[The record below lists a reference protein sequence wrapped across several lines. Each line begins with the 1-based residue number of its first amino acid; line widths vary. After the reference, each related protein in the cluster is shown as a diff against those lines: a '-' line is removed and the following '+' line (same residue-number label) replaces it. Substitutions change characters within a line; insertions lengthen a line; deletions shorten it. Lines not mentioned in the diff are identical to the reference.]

1 MIHVARKSALCTSTK
16 PDLGLAESQNDHLM
30 LSLSN
35 FSLSKK
41 LRAQLFKINDV
52 VS

>member
-1 MIHVARKSALCTSTK
+1 MIHVARKYALCTSTK

-30 LSLSN
+30 LSLLN
-35 FSLSKK
+35 FSLSQE
-41 LRAQLFKINDV
+41 LWAQLFKTNDV